1 MTETTLLAHDH
12 SELDAAVAGL
22 VSALANGDAARS
34 LERLD
39 FFWAR
44 LAVHI
49 RAENIHLFPTLLR
62 AVEASP
68 GSSAPAV
75 PAPEDIRDIVR
86 RLREDHD
93 FFMNELAEAM
103 KQLRGL
109 SRNDHPGD
117 LRGVVER
124 VGAVSRRL
132 ETHNALEESQVY
144 HWAARLLDLPEQ
156 RALNDNICREL
167 ENLPTRFRQTGKGS

>member
-1 MTETTLLAHDH
+1 M
-12 SELDAAVAGL
+12 
-22 VSALANGDAARS
+22 
-34 LERLD
+34 
-39 FFWAR
+39 
-44 LAVHI
+44 
-49 RAENIHLFPTLLR
+49 
-62 AVEASP
+62 
-68 GSSAPAV
+68 

-103 KQLRGL
+103 KQLRAF

-117 LRGVVER
+117 LREVVER
-124 VGAVSRRL
+124 VDAVSRRL

-156 RALNDNICREL
+156 MALNDNICREL
-167 ENLPTRFRQTGKGS
+167 ENLPPRFRKQT